1 VPQLKLL
8 ITLRKK
14 REMKQGN
21 KSYALRAVMG
31 GAVIVLASLGSS
43 LASNVAIGDGDG
55 TTEFGQG
62 EFTLKVCDSWI
73 QLNLIPGTTG
83 QYGAPAGLSALT
95 GITIQG
101 LDASQCKSTRFTI
114 QAIDQSLSPLPIY
127 RTDGESKLCS
137 DAPCQIGVSAE
148 SELIFQVSSTGVVAL
163 TNPNQYRTIRFD
175 DTLGIYEITFAKP
188 AQLARDITN
197 LTIQSSAL

>member
-1 VPQLKLL
+1 
-8 ITLRKK
+8 
-14 REMKQGN
+14 MKQGN

-43 LASNVAIGDGDG
+43 LASNVAIGDADG

-62 EFTLKVCDSWI
+62 EFTVKVCDSWI
-73 QLNLIPGTTG
+73 QLNLISGTTG

-101 LDASQCKSTRFTI
+101 LDASQCKSTKFTI
-114 QAIDQSLSPLPIY
+114 EAIDQSLNPLPIY
-127 RTDGESKLCS
+127 RTDGKSMLCS
-137 DAPCQIGVSAE
+137 DSPCQIGKSAE
-148 SELIFQVSSTGVVAL
+148 SDLVVQVSSSGVVAL
-163 TNPNQYRTIRFD
+163 DSSDKYRTMTFNNS
-175 DTLGIYEITFAKP
+175 TGIYQITFAKP
-188 AQLARDITN
+188 AQLTRDITN

>member
-1 VPQLKLL
+1 LKLL

-14 REMKQGN
+14 REMKQSSKN
-21 KSYALRAVMG
+21 YALRAVMG

-62 EFTLKVCDSWI
+62 EFTVKVCDSWI
-73 QLNLIPGTTG
+73 QLNLLSGTTG

-101 LDASQCKSTRFTI
+101 LDASKCKSTRFTI
-114 QAIDQSLSPLPIY
+114 QAIDQSLKPFPIY
-127 RTDGESKLCS
+127 RTYGQSNLCS
-137 DAPCQIGVSAE
+137 SSPCQIGDTAE
-148 SELIFQVSSTGVVAL
+148 SDLVFQVSSSGVVAL
-163 TNPNQYRTIRFD
+163 DNPDEFRTLSFD
-175 DTLGIYEITFAKP
+175 NSLGIYKIEFTKP

-197 LTIQSSAL
+197 LTIQSTAL

>member
-1 VPQLKLL
+1 M
-8 ITLRKK
+8 K
-14 REMKQGN
+14 RGN

-73 QLNLIPGTTG
+73 QLNLISGTTG

-114 QAIDQSLSPLPIY
+114 QAIDQSLNPLPIY
-127 RTDGESKLCS
+127 RTDGKSKLCS
-137 DAPCQIGVSAE
+137 ESSCQIGLNSE

>member
-1 VPQLKLL
+1 M
-8 ITLRKK
+8 K
-14 REMKQGN
+14 RGESN
-21 KSYALRAVMG
+21 YVLRAVMG
-31 GAVIVLASLGSS
+31 AAVIVLASLGSS

-62 EFTLKVCDSWI
+62 EFTVKVCDSWI
-73 QLNLIPGTTG
+73 QLNLISGTTG

-101 LDASQCKSTRFTI
+101 LDASKCKSTRFTI
-114 QAIDQSLSPLPIY
+114 QAIDQSLNPLPIY
-127 RTDGESKLCS
+127 RTDGQSNLCS
-137 DAPCQIGVSAE
+137 SIPCQIGVNSE
-148 SELIFQVSSTGVVAL
+148 SQLIFQVSSSGVVAL
-163 TNPNQYRTIRFD
+163 TNPNQYRTMSFD
-175 DTLGIYEITFAKP
+175 DTFGIYEITFSKP

>member
-1 VPQLKLL
+1 M
-8 ITLRKK
+8 K
-14 REMKQGN
+14 RGN

-55 TTEFGQG
+55 ITEFGQG

-73 QLNLIPGTTG
+73 QLNLLSGATG

-95 GITIQG
+95 GISIQG
-101 LDASQCKSTRFTI
+101 LDAQRCKSTKFTI
-114 QAIDQSLSPLPIY
+114 QAIDQSMSPLPIY
-127 RTDGESKLCS
+127 RTDGQSKLCS
-137 DAPCQIGVSAE
+137 EITCQIGISAE
-148 SELIFQVSSTGVVAL
+148 SDLIFQIDSSGDFSL
-163 TNPNQYRTIRFD
+163 ESPNQYRTMIFD
-175 DTLGIYEITFAKP
+175 DTLGIYEIAFAKP

-197 LTIQSSAL
+197 LTIQSNAL

>member
-1 VPQLKLL
+1 
-8 ITLRKK
+8 
-14 REMKQGN
+14 MKQGN

-43 LASNVAIGDGDG
+43 LASNVAIGDADG

-73 QLNLIPGTTG
+73 QLNLISGATG
-83 QYGAPAGLSALT
+83 QFGAPAGLSALT

-114 QAIDQSLSPLPIY
+114 EAIDQSLNPLPIY
-127 RTDGESKLCS
+127 RTDGKSKLCS
-137 DAPCQIGVSAE
+137 DTPCQIGELAE
-148 SELIFQVSSTGVVAL
+148 SELVFQVSSAGVVSL
-163 TNPNQYRTIRFD
+163 NNPNQYRTISFD

-188 AQLARDITN
+188 AQLAREITN

>member
-1 VPQLKLL
+1 
-8 ITLRKK
+8 
-14 REMKQGN
+14 MKQGN

-31 GAVIVLASLGSS
+31 GAVIVLASFGSS
-43 LASNVAIGDGDG
+43 LASNIAIGDGDG

-62 EFTLKVCDSWI
+62 EFTVKVCDSWI
-73 QLNLIPGTTG
+73 QLNLLSGQTG
-83 QYGAPAGLSALT
+83 EYEGDAEGLSALT

-114 QAIDQSLSPLPIY
+114 EAIDQSLNPLPIY
-127 RTDGESKLCS
+127 RTDGKSKLCS
-137 DAPCQIGVSAE
+137 ESSCQIGLNSE

-163 TNPNQYRTIRFD
+163 SNPNQYRTIRFD
-175 DTLGIYEITFAKP
+175 DTLGIYEITFTKP

>member
-1 VPQLKLL
+1 
-8 ITLRKK
+8 
-14 REMKQGN
+14 MKQGN

-73 QLNLIPGTTG
+73 QLNLISGTTG

-127 RTDGESKLCS
+127 RTDGRSNLCS
-137 DAPCQIGVSAE
+137 SNPCQIGVNSE
-148 SELIFQVSSTGVVAL
+148 SQLIFQVSSSGVVSL
-163 TNPNQYRTIRFD
+163 ESPNQYRTIRFD

>member
-1 VPQLKLL
+1 MKL
-8 ITLRKK
+8 
-14 REMKQGN
+14 GN

-73 QLNLIPGTTG
+73 QLNLISGTTG

-101 LDASQCKSTRFTI
+101 LDASKCKSTRFTI
-114 QAIDQSLSPLPIY
+114 QAIDQSLNPLPIY
-127 RTDGESKLCS
+127 RTDGQSKLCS
-137 DAPCQIGVSAE
+137 ESSCQLGVNSE
-148 SELIFQVSSTGVVAL
+148 SKLIFQVSSTGVVAL
-163 TNPNQYRTIRFD
+163 TNPNQYRTMSFD
-175 DTLGIYEITFAKP
+175 DTLGIYKITFAKP

-197 LTIQSSAL
+197 LTIQSSS

>member
-1 VPQLKLL
+1 
-8 ITLRKK
+8 
-14 REMKQGN
+14 MKQGN

-43 LASNVAIGDGDG
+43 LASNVAIGDADG

-62 EFTLKVCDSWI
+62 TFTLKVCDSWI
-73 QLNLIPGTTG
+73 QLNLVSGATG

-114 QAIDQSLSPLPIY
+114 QALDQSLSALPIY
-127 RTDGESKLCS
+127 RTDGKPDLCS
-137 DAPCQIGVSAE
+137 KSFCQIGVNSE
-148 SELIFQVSSTGVVAL
+148 SQLIFQVSSSGVVAL
-163 TNPNQYRTIRFD
+163 TNPNQYRTMSFD
-175 DTLGIYEITFAKP
+175 DTFGIYEITFSKP

>member
-1 VPQLKLL
+1 MPQLKLL

-43 LASNVAIGDGDG
+43 LASNIAIGDADG

-62 EFTLKVCDSWI
+62 EFTVKVCDSWI
-73 QLNLIPGTTG
+73 QLNLVSGTTG

-101 LDASQCKSTRFTI
+101 LDASKCKSTRFTI
-114 QAIDQSLSPLPIY
+114 QAIDELLNPLPIY
-127 RTDGESKLCS
+127 RTDGQSNLCS
-137 DAPCQIGVSAE
+137 DTPCQIGVSAE
-148 SELIFQVSSTGVVAL
+148 SELNFQVSSSAVVSL
-163 TNPNQYRTIRFD
+163 ESPDQFHTITFD

>member
-1 VPQLKLL
+1 
-8 ITLRKK
+8 
-14 REMKQGN
+14 MKQSSKN
-21 KSYALRAVMG
+21 YALRAVMG

-73 QLNLIPGTTG
+73 QLNLESGATG

-101 LDASQCKSTRFTI
+101 LNAAQCKSTRFTI
-114 QAIDQSLSPLPIY
+114 QAIDQSMSPLPIY
-127 RTDGESKLCS
+127 RTDGNSILCS
-137 DAPCQIGVSAE
+137 STPCQIGVNAE
-148 SELIFQVSSTGVVAL
+148 SDLIFQVSSSGVVAL
-163 TNPNQYRTIRFD
+163 SNSNQYRTMTFD
-175 DTLGIYEITFAKP
+175 DSLGIYEITFTKP

>member
-1 VPQLKLL
+1 
-8 ITLRKK
+8 
-14 REMKQGN
+14 MKQGN

-43 LASNVAIGDGDG
+43 LAANIAIGNSDG

-73 QLNLIPGTTG
+73 QLNLLSGATG

-101 LDASQCKSTRFTI
+101 LDATQCESTRFTI
-114 QAIDQSLSPLPIY
+114 QALDQSLSPLPIY
-127 RTDGESKLCS
+127 RTDGKSKLCS
-137 DAPCQIGVSAE
+137 ETPCQIGKSAE
-148 SELIFQVSSTGVVAL
+148 SDLVVQISSSGVVAL
-163 TNPNQYRTIRFD
+163 NKTDQYRTMSFNNS
-175 DTLGIYEITFAKP
+175 TGIYQIVFAKP

>member
-1 VPQLKLL
+1 
-8 ITLRKK
+8 
-14 REMKQGN
+14 MKQSSKN
-21 KSYALRAVMG
+21 YALRAVMG

-62 EFTLKVCDSWI
+62 EFTVKVCDSWI
-73 QLNLIPGTTG
+73 QLNLLSGTTG
-83 QYGAPAGLSALT
+83 QYGAPEGLSALT

-101 LDASQCKSTRFTI
+101 LDASKCKSTRFTL
-114 QAIDQSLSPLPIY
+114 QAFDNSVRLLPLY
-127 RTDGESKLCS
+127 RTDEISNLCS
-137 DAPCQIGVSAE
+137 ASACTIGENSKAQVVVTVSASKVVELE
-148 SELIFQVSSTGVVAL
+148 SPYSYHSLTFDNSLGVYNIL
-163 TNPNQYRTIRFD
+163 
-175 DTLGIYEITFAKP
+175 FAQP

>member
-1 VPQLKLL
+1 
-8 ITLRKK
+8 
-14 REMKQGN
+14 MKQGN

-31 GAVIVLASLGSS
+31 AAVIVFAFLGSS
-43 LASNVAIGDGDG
+43 LAANVAIGSSNG

-73 QLNLIPGTTG
+73 QLNLISSATG

-95 GITIQG
+95 GITIEG
-101 LDASQCKSTRFTI
+101 LDASQCKSTQFII
-114 QAIDQSLSPLPIY
+114 QAFDQSLNLLPLY
-127 RTDGESKLCS
+127 RTDGKSSLCS
-137 DAPCQIGVSAE
+137 NSSCKIGRSAE
-148 SELIFQVSSTGVVAL
+148 SDLVVQVSSSGVVAMAS
-163 TNPNQYRTIRFD
+163 TDQYRTMTFD
-175 DTLGIYEITFAKP
+175 NSTGIYQIAFANP